1 MTPTEFRSK
10 LAARR
15 FPPLVLFLG
24 PDAWERERCRREL
37 IDAVLGPEERESGL
51 SRHDLDSSTLAEVL
65 DDARAMS
72 LFAPVRVIHAL
83 GAESAL
89 PRGRAGK
96 DEETPAFQSLSEY
109 LARPTEG
116 ATVLLESGRYEFDN
130 DDKTKVDRIRKFY
143 AAVPWVVEFPRFSDA
158 AAQSL
163 VRELAA
169 ARGLRIPQPQAEAL
183 VEVLNADAS
192 RIAGEIEKLALYLGP
207 GGQVEDEHIDALV
220 ADAKATTIFRL
231 VAAIGAG
238 NRMEA
243 LSFLDTLIRQ
253 NEYLPLALTFLS
265 TQFRMALAA
274 RELNLRTA
282 QQIQSHCQRIGMAM
296 WRSRADQIVDT
307 ATRFSAARLRRA
319 LRLIAY
325 ADRALRDARPDD
337 RVVMENFV
345 LRLTA

>member
-1 MTPTEFRSK
+1 MTPTEFRQK
-10 LAARR
+10 LAGKR
-15 FPPLVLFLG
+15 FAPVILFLG

-37 IDAVLGPEERESGL
+37 VDAVLRADERESGL
-51 SRHDLDSSTLAEVL
+51 SRHDLDSVTLAEVF
-65 DDARAMS
+65 DDARALS

-83 GAESAL
+83 GAEGAL

-96 DEETPAFQSLSEY
+96 DEESAAFQALDEY
-109 LARPTEG
+109 LRQPTDG
-116 ATVLLESGRYEFDN
+116 ATVLLESGLYEFDN
-130 DDKTKVDRIRKFY
+130 EDKTKVDRIRKFY
-143 AAVPWVVEFPRFSDA
+143 GAVPWVVEFPRFGEA
-158 AAQSL
+158 AAQNL

-169 ARGLRIPQPQAEAL
+169 AQGLKIGAAQAESL
-183 VEVLNADAS
+183 VEMLGADAS
-192 RIAGEIEKLALYLGP
+192 RIAAEVEKLALYLGP
-207 GGQVEDEHIDALV
+207 SGVVTDEHLDALV
-220 ADAKATTIFRL
+220 TDAKATTIFRL
-231 VAAIGAG
+231 VAAIGEG

-243 LSFLDTLIRQ
+243 LQFLDTLIRQ

-274 RELNLRTA
+274 REMNLRNA
-282 QQIQSHCQRIGMAM
+282 QQVQSHCQRIGVAM
-296 WRSRADQIVDT
+296 WRSRAEQVVDT
-307 ATRFSAARLRRA
+307 ATRFSPARLKRA